1 MSCVSR
7 VGARAR
13 AESTRAWNHRAAGTF
28 GSSRRAR
35 VRARGSMRPPVDV
48 GEMLP
53 LDVVVAYVDDDGSM
67 VRKTL
72 GELAGGRGKT
82 TVMFA
87 VPGAFT
93 PTCSNK
99 HLPGYVR
106 LAREFRERG
115 VDEVMCVSVNDAF
128 VMNAWGETAGA
139 RAARVRM
146 VADGSAALA
155 KAMGTD
161 VDLSEQGMGTRS
173 RRYALIAR
181 EGVVEYIAMENG
193 TKFET
198 SGAEELLAKLPKP
211 PPTSG

>member
-1 MSCVSR
+1 M
-7 VGARAR
+7 A
-13 AESTRAWNHRAAGTF
+13 
-28 GSSRRAR
+28 
-35 VRARGSMRPPVDV
+35 
-48 GEMLP
+48 
-53 LDVVVAYVDDDGSM
+53 
-67 VRKTL
+67 K
-72 GELAGGRGKT
+72 
-82 TVMFA
+82 
-87 VPGAFT
+87 
-93 PTCSNK
+93 
-99 HLPGYVR
+99 
-106 LAREFRERG
+106 EFRERG
-115 VDEVMCVSVNDAF
+115 VDEIMCVSVNDAF

-181 EGVVEYIAMENG
+181 EGVVEYLAMENG

-211 PPTSG
+211 AEKTG